1 MEVSGRMVLLVLV
14 PMACIADGRME
25 GYGVDRKEGS
35 AGLKA
40 EASGLPEE
48 RHGDLR
54 AETKSVI
61 IPS

>member
-1 MEVSGRMVLLVLV
+1 MVLLVLV
-14 PMACIADGRME
+14 PMACIADGRRE
-25 GYGVDRKEGS
+25 GYDVVRTDGS

-54 AETKSVI
+54 AEIKSVVI
-61 IPS
+61 SS